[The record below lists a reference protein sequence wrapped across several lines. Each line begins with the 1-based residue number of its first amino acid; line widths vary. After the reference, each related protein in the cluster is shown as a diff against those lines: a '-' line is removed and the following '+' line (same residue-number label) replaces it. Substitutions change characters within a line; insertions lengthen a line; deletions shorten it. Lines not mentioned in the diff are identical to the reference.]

1 METQLA
7 RGGTLII
14 GGGFAGASVARELGR
29 RGCTIVTP
37 EDELVYTPLLA
48 EATGG
53 ELGLERVS
61 VPARTVCPHAEIL
74 RGHATALDSTRRAV
88 AVQVDDGETVEVGDA
103 TRDRSARGP
112 RWTWRYTPYMV
123 GGTLMPGMSKTTLY
137 LPVELQHR
145 LREEARRTGSSQ
157 ADLVR
162 KALESFLHERPR
174 PVPRSIGVAADGSLD
189 ARDSEDWIRESWAS
203 SEGS

>member
-1 METQLA
+1 MGTQLA

-61 VPARTVCPHAEIL
+61 VPVRTVCPHAEIL
-74 RGHATALDSTRRAV
+74 RGHATALDSTRRVV
-88 AVQVDDGETVEVGDA
+88 AVRVTTGRRWRWA
-103 TRDRSARGP
+103 TRLEIGRRGG
-112 RWTWRYTPYMV
+112 RA
-123 GGTLMPGMSKTTLY
+123 GHG
-137 LPVELQHR
+137 
-145 LREEARRTGSSQ
+145 
-157 ADLVR
+157 D
-162 KALESFLHERPR
+162 
-174 PVPRSIGVAADGSLD
+174 
-189 ARDSEDWIRESWAS
+189 IRHIW
-203 SEGS
+203 